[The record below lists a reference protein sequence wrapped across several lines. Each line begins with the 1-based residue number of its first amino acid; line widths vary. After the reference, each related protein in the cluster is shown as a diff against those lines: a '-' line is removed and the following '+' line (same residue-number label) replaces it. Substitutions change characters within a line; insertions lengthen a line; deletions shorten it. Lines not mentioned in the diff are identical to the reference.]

1 MTTARIYARNLLSNW
16 GAQVINLVVMFL
28 MSPFVINKL
37 GPVEYGIWSL
47 LIVVTGYMGMLDLGV
62 RASTGRYVILYLG
75 KGDDARLNETV
86 RTGIGAYTIAGCLI
100 LVVGAVLGWFFPSLF
115 TSVPAEYYGTLRVLL
130 PVMAANVWITAIRV
144 IYSSV
149 LTAHDRF
156 DIARAVDLAVLAAQT
171 AGTVVVLKLGYGIRG
186 LAPVVI
192 GCNVVGLVGNRYLAH
207 RTHPGLRAWPPSL
220 IRGRL
225 RELFSYGSAA
235 FICGIGQ
242 KMVNQVDILIVGAM
256 IGVAAV
262 TTYSVGGLLIYY
274 SAALVGQ
281 IGATFF
287 PPVQR
292 AAVRGQIDLVRT
304 LLYRQVRIA
313 LMLGLLTNMGF
324 IAFGGKFIELWMVGP
339 KFDLAAA
346 GKATVVMTI
355 LAGSR
360 ILYLLTIGS
369 DGLLA
374 ALGYIKFNAATA
386 VAEALTN
393 LGLSVLFVA
402 VFGWGL
408 AGVAAGSLAAR
419 LVSRAFIV
427 PWYACRKIGL
437 SFGRFLL
444 ETAGPACLAAAAF
457 AGVCYVI
464 RIGFPTVSWRQFVVQ
479 VALALACYALI
490 AWILLVPQVDRRRVM
505 GWLRS
510 RWRPAGEV

>member
-1 MTTARIYARNLLSNW
+1 MTTARIYARNLFANW
-16 GAQVINLVVMFL
+16 GAHVAGLVVMFL
-28 MSPFVINKL
+28 VSPFVINSL
-37 GPVEYGIWSL
+37 GKIEYGIWSL
-47 LIVVTGYMGMLDLGV
+47 LVVVTGYMGMLDLGV

-75 KGDDARLNETV
+75 KGDDVRVNETI
-86 RTGIGAYTIAGCLI
+86 RTGMGAYTVAGCLI
-100 LVVGAVLGWFFPSLF
+100 LVVGVVLGWFFPSLF
-115 TSVPAEYYGTLRVLL
+115 TSVPADYYGVLRVLL
-130 PVMAANVWITAIRV
+130 PAMAVNVWVTAVRV

-156 DIARAVDLAVLAAQT
+156 DIARAMDMVVLAIQT

-186 LAPVVI
+186 LVPVVI
-192 GCNVVGLVGNRYLAH
+192 GCNLVGLVGNRYLAR

-225 RELFSYGSAA
+225 RELFSYGVAA

-242 KMVNQVDILIVGAM
+242 KMINQVDILIVGAM

-262 TTYSVGGLLIYY
+262 TTYSVGGMLVYY
-274 SAALVGQ
+274 SAALIGQ

-292 AAVRGQIDLVRT
+292 AAVRGQIDQVRT

-313 LMLGLLTNMGF
+313 LMLGLLMNAGF

-339 KFDLAAA
+339 KFGLADA

-360 ILYLLTIGS
+360 LLYLLTIGS
-369 DGLLA
+369 NGLLA
-374 ALGYIKFNAATA
+374 AVGHIKFNAVTA
-386 VAEALTN
+386 VAEALAN

-402 VFGWGL
+402 AFGWGL

-419 LVSRAFIV
+419 LISRAFIV

-444 ETAGPACLAAAAF
+444 ETAGPACLAGAAF
-457 AGVCYVI
+457 GGICYAI
-464 RIGFPTVSWRQFVVQ
+464 RVGFPSVSWRQFAMQ
-479 VALALACYALI
+479 VALALVCYVPI
-490 AWILLVPQVDRRRVM
+490 AWILLVPQADRRLVM

-510 RWRPAGEV
+510 RSRPAGEA